1 MTKVMKILA
10 VFAMIAFLSVS
21 CGDSKK
27 SENKKE
33 ESGNTETEETE
44 VTTEEKEKEEEKEET
59 EKTEGEEETGD
70 SDNDGTEE
78 FVTVNPS
85 QKGSNDGGYYEDGDT
100 GSEEPVAP
108 EDGDSG
114 EAEREIVESDIYKF
128 DGNVLWLANQYKGL
142 IAVDI
147 KDPEHLK
154 IIGNLRFQGYV
165 GEMYL
170 QEGRAYILVSY
181 TNSSYEYAD
190 IYYSGRTYSKLMV
203 VNTEDPADL
212 KLIGEFEI
220 EGWIT
225 DSRQVGDVIYVASTE
240 YRYYWYGCDGDGG
253 ESGADQISIMSINV
267 KDPQNIKM
275 VDKVSVQGYGY
286 TLYVSKKSIYVA
298 EADTYYWNED
308 YKEGYPVTM
317 FDISDPEGKI
327 VKKAEFRTDGFMSD
341 RWKMHEVGNTFF
353 AVSSSSQ
360 WGNGD
365 SMIESFDVSDPKNIK
380 KLDKLVF
387 MTNQQLYGTK
397 FEGDRMYAVTYFQ
410 QDPLHVIDISDP
422 ENLKQLGELEVPGWS
437 DFIEVRGTTILA
449 VGRDNSKSKVSMYNV
464 ADPEDPKEINTVEVG
479 SNYSYSEANYDW
491 KAFKIFDE
499 LGLILLPITDYDYD
513 SWENIYKLYL
523 IDFDLD
529 KGLKTRGFIAS
540 DSYVRRGV
548 AIDKLIF
555 SIGENHVVLA
565 DAADR
570 DNPKVLSE
578 LTIASNVN
586 SITKCGK
593 ALCGLDNYF
602 NFNQYDKTTGETVW
616 TTPILQKNS
625 YSDVYITKNSRFAY
639 IYRTRYNSEKNGY
652 EPAVKVVRFNDDGSL
667 EEAGDFFLGEDVFL
681 FRTQAASENNVVA
694 SVFRSIGWY
703 DDYSYSKYETKIT
716 FLDMNDPENGI
727 KITDFDSDYEPLIDR
742 KNLFAVKNTFWT
754 SGCKLKKEDPENGDQ
769 YLCYALPFDAG
780 DPENPKEGTRVNIP
794 GELAGISENGKYL
807 YTQTPRIYDY
817 DDNCGDDYYCWSNSN
832 TYNFYILKLNDD
844 KTAAKVVK
852 KETLTDSYGYDYDS
866 YKSVSN
872 NIYAKND
879 KVFFVKTSTGEE
891 WNTCSYRRSGVTEI
905 RIVSAADGKETYKKS
920 FKNANFV
927 LNVQDGGLLLS
938 TRDGWIYIS
947 SDGREKSGDDDISS
961 SVNSYSYYG
970 GDYDYSVPYGNYYS
984 ALPQLIDGTVYIAAD
999 WDGIYALNVK

>member
-1 MTKVMKILA
+1 MSKFFKILLISA
-10 VFAMIAFLSVS
+10 IFAVVFAACSNS
-21 CGDSKK
+21 S
-27 SENKKE
+27 SAN
-33 ESGNTETEETE
+33 SGRTEY
-44 VTTEEKEKEEEKEET
+44 
-59 EKTEGEEETGD
+59 EG
-70 SDNDGTEE
+70 DGTEE
-78 FVTVNPS
+78 FVTVGNS
-85 QKGSNDGGYYEDGDT
+85 YGSDSGKGGDYADDAVDAEAGDAEAAPNEDG
-100 GSEEPVAP
+100 EN
-108 EDGDSG
+108 G

-154 IIGNLRFQGYV
+154 ILGNLRFQGYV

-181 TNSSYEYAD
+181 TNSSYEYGD
-190 IYYSGRTYSKLMV
+190 FYYSGKTYSKLMV

-240 YRYYWYGCDGDGG
+240 YRYYWYGCDGDSG
-253 ESGADQISIMSINV
+253 ESGSDQISIMSVNV

-275 VDKVSVQGYGY
+275 VNKVSVPGYSY
-286 TLYVSKKSIYVA
+286 TLYVSQKSIYVA
-298 EADTYYWNED
+298 EADTYYWTED

-341 RWKMHEVGNTFF
+341 RWKMHEAGNTFF
-353 AVSSSSQ
+353 AVSSSTS

-422 ENLKQLGELEVPGWS
+422 ENLRQLGELEVPGWS

-449 VGRDNSKSKVSMYNV
+449 VGRDGSKSKISMYNV
-464 ADPEDPKEINTVEVG
+464 ADPENPKEINTVEVG
-479 SNYSYSEANYDW
+479 SDYSYSEANYDW
-491 KAFKIFDE
+491 KAFKIFDD
-499 LGLILLPITDYDYD
+499 LGLILLPLIDYDYD
-513 SWENIYKLYL
+513 SLENIYKLYL

-548 AIDKLIF
+548 AIQDLIF

-565 DAADR
+565 DATDR

-578 LTIASNVN
+578 LTLASYVN
-586 SITKCGK
+586 SIMKCGK

-639 IYRTRYNSEKNGY
+639 IYRTRYNSEQNGY
-652 EPAVKVVRFNDDGSL
+652 EPALKVVRFNDDGTL

-727 KITDFDSDYEPLIDR
+727 KITDFDHDYEPLLDR

-780 DPENPKEGTRVNIP
+780 DPKNPKEGKRVNIP
-794 GELAGISENGKYL
+794 GELAGISDNGEYL
-807 YTQTPRIYDY
+807 YTKTPRIYNY
-817 DDNCGDDYYCWSNSN
+817 DGDCADEDGYCWSNTHTSD
-832 TYNFYILKLNDD
+832 FYILKLNDD
-844 KTAAKVVK
+844 KTAVKKVVK
-852 KETLTDSYGYDYDS
+852 KETLTDSYAYSGSQYE
-866 YKSVSN
+866 SVSN
-872 NIYAKND
+872 NVYAKNN

-891 WNTCSYRRSGVTEI
+891 WNTCSYRSSGVTEV
-905 RIVSAADGKETYKKS
+905 RIVSASDGKEIYKKS
-920 FKNANFV
+920 FENANFV
-927 LNVQDGGLLLS
+927 MDVQDGGLLLS
-938 TRDGWIYIS
+938 THDGWTYIAP
-947 SDGREKSGDDDISS
+947 DGKEKSGDDDISS
-961 SVNSYSYYG
+961 SANSYSYYG

-984 ALPQLIDGTVYIAAD
+984 ALPQFIDGTVYIAAG
-999 WDGIYALNVK
+999 WDGIYALDVK